1 MLQSK
6 VETLREAIWAEMH
19 EQKLYHRRGE
29 SLSYFWLNPDSQV
42 ANVTPFYCGIP
53 STVCFLFWEKGAK
66 MRANAPINKMTYL
79 AEDQNRKWL
88 IEAA

>member
-1 MLQSK
+1 
-6 VETLREAIWAEMH
+6 MH
-19 EQKLYHRRGE
+19 EQRIFHRYAE

-42 ANVTPFYCGIP
+42 ANVAPFYGGGQHTDNCLLPG
-53 STVCFLFWEKGAK
+53 LGKEAK